1 MKRAGILGGTFDPP
15 HIGHL
20 IMAEEAKLK
29 RGLDEIWWLP
39 NAIPPHKA
47 APSES
52 TLNDRLTMV
61 RAVTETDPSYR
72 LCDIEIRRSG
82 RSYTVDTIKELIET
96 YPDYQFEFI
105 MGGDSLSGFHNWHEA
120 EELSRL
126 LPFTVL
132 LRPGYTFPDT
142 LTPKQLVILDDISLE
157 VSSTEIRER
166 IRQGNNNRFLLHGK
180 VYDYIKERGLYE

>member
-20 IMAEEAKLK
+20 IMAEEARLN
-29 RGLDEIWWLP
+29 RNLDEVWWLP

-47 APSES
+47 VPSES
-52 TLNDRLTMV
+52 TVNDRLAMV
-61 RAVTETDPSYR
+61 RSVTETDPSFR
-72 LCDIEIRRSG
+72 LCDIEIKRPG
-82 RSYTVDTIKELIET
+82 RSYTVDTVEELIHT
-96 YPDYQFEFI
+96 YPDVQFEFI
-105 MGGDSLSGFHNWHEA
+105 MGGDSLSGFHQWHKA
-120 EELSRL
+120 DQLSTL

-132 LRPGYTFPDT
+132 LRPGYALPET
-142 LTPKQLVILDDISLE
+142 LVPKELVILDDVSLE

-166 IRQGNNNRFLLHGK
+166 IRQGNNNRFLLYEK